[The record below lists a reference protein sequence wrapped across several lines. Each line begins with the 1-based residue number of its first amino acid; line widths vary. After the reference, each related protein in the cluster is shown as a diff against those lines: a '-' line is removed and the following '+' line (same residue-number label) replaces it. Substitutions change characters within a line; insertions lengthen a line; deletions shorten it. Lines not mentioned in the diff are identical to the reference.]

1 MHGVMRSGSRRTGV
15 ASRARSRSHHPVRA
29 YPAQLRRAVG
39 ASCRALLR
47 GTRTVK
53 KWLRRGLVALVFVA
67 VDIAALVAFAL
78 PK

>member
-1 MHGVMRSGSRRTGV
+1 
-15 ASRARSRSHHPVRA
+15 
-29 YPAQLRRAVG
+29 
-39 ASCRALLR
+39 
-47 GTRTVK
+47 VK